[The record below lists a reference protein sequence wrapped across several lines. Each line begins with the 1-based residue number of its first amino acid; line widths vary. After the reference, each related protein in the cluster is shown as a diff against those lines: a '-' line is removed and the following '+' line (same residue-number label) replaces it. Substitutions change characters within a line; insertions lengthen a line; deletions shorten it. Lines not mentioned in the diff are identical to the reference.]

1 MRRSVLQ
8 AGAWTALGLAAAF
21 AVVSANSSHGRAA
34 TTAAP
39 AAKATVA
46 SASSEKCSTNDVC
59 CARDAKVSKATFA
72 ATTRRAVKP
81 MAIAKTP
88 ARPVGVN
95 GMVVGIDPETGQL
108 GMPTPEQVAELQSQ
122 IVPPEELN
130 FSDVGL
136 VSVRHAN
143 GGVSL
148 DLQGRFQEFAT
159 VRIGSNGQKM
169 FGCTTD
175 PKSVTNPTTTPATS
189 GLEEK

>member
-21 AVVSANSSHGRAA
+21 AVVSANSSHRRAA

-46 SASSEKCSTNDVC
+46 SASSEKCSTNNVC
-59 CARDAKVSKATFA
+59 CARDAKVAKAAFA
-72 ATTRRAVKP
+72 ATTPRAVKP
-81 MAIAKTP
+81 KAIAKTP

-95 GMVVGIDPETGQL
+95 GMVIAIDPETGEL
-108 GMPTPEQVAELQSQ
+108 TAPTPEQMAGLQQ
-122 IVPPEELN
+122 VLPGDDLN
-130 FSDVGL
+130 NSDVGL
-136 VSVRHAN
+136 TPVRHAD
-143 GGVSL
+143 GSVSV

-159 VRIGSNGQKM
+159 IRITPTGQKV

-175 PKSVTNPTTTPATS
+175 PKSLTNPTTPPAPS